1 MGLHNNSWMEM
12 RVRPGTNRDRRE
24 AILYQWYRAQ
34 LRERIPEMVAKW
46 GRVPAHTES
55 PAKAS

>member
-1 MGLHNNSWMEM
+1 M